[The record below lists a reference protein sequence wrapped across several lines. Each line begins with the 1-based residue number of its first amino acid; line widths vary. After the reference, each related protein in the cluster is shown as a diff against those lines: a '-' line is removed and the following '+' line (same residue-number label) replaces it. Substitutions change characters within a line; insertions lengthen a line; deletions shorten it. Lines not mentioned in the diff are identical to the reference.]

1 MKRTI
6 TGVARRVE
14 VKGGL
19 FRDADVVLSYDSP
32 AHQACYGARMNIRSC
47 LVGIAALALVAGAAR
62 ASTTEPSMQ
71 GIEFVRGEVRVTV
84 HRGHDD
90 LLSAGLGLA
99 GLQGALTPFA
109 DPAHPTEEALRRRA
123 IQTSWKGIADLGPLG
138 GYGTVYGAVPDV
150 PGREFEAFA
159 LIPGAHAPH
168 RVLVQVPDQFD
179 QAHRCLVVTASSGS
193 RGIYGA
199 IALAGAWGLPRGCA
213 VAYTDKGTGSGYFD
227 FADDSGVAL
236 DGQRARRGTAMLEF
250 EPAVTRGEG
259 IAIKHAHS
267 GDNPEA
273 DWGQHVLQAARFGL
287 AMLDH
292 AFPEQAPFTPQNT
305 KIIATGLSNGGG
317 AVLQAAG
324 IDDQH
329 LLAGVVAL
337 EPNVHVPGR
346 GRALYDY
353 VSEAALWLPCALVDP
368 RFASAPFARDA
379 HGVPHAAWVTRC
391 ASLHAQGLLK
401 GDTLTAQANEAYE
414 HLRSTGWTDQAMA
427 TAASSTALDLWRV
440 IGAAYASAYLRRGAD
455 DMPCGYRY
463 QALVNGKPGVADDVT
478 RASWWA
484 DASGIPPG
492 NGVGLFGGTDD
503 SADPQRLG
511 INCLRRLWTGD
522 DADAR
527 ALHASVQAL
536 AARLPRKDLPLW
548 VMQGADD
555 GLLPTA
561 FTSEPYVAWLR
572 EQGRRPLYWKVPHAQ
587 HFDAFLALPGF
598 GDRHLPLLPYG
609 YAALDQLWAHLYQGA
624 AWPEQVPVP
633 QGHPRGH
640 GALERAA
647 LALP

>member
-1 MKRTI
+1 MPVCRLTRLPL
-6 TGVARRVE
+6 VDCA
-14 VKGGL
+14 
-19 FRDADVVLSYDSP
+19 LS
-32 AHQACYGARMNIRSC
+32 M
-47 LVGIAALALVAGAAR
+47 
-62 ASTTEPSMQ
+62 EPSMQ
-71 GIEFVRGEVRVTV
+71 EIEVVRGEINITT
-84 HRGHDD
+84 HREHDD

-99 GLQGALTPFA
+99 GLKGPLSPFA
-109 DPAHPTEEALRRRA
+109 DPGHPTANELRRRA

-150 PGREFEAFA
+150 PGREYQAFA
-159 LIPGAHAPH
+159 NIPGAHASH
-168 RVLVQVPDQFD
+168 RVLVQVPDHFD

-227 FADDSGVAL
+227 YADDSGVTL
-236 DGQRARRGTAMLEF
+236 DGERAKRGSAMLEF
-250 EPAVTRGEG
+250 EPTAMKGEG

-273 DWGQHVLQAARFGL
+273 DWGRHVLQAAQFGL
-287 AMLDH
+287 ATLDR
-292 AFPEQAPFTPQNT
+292 AFPDQAPFTPQNT

-324 IDDQH
+324 LDAQH
-329 LLAGVVAL
+329 MLAGVVAL
-337 EPNVHVPGR
+337 EPNVHTPDH

-353 VSEAALWLPCALVDP
+353 MSEAALWLPCALLDE
-368 RFASAPFARDA
+368 RFAATPFARNVQGA
-379 HGVPHAAWVTRC
+379 PHGAWVTRG

-401 GDTLTAQANEAYE
+401 ATTLDAQAREAYE

-463 QALVNGKPGVADDVT
+463 EALVDGKPGVADDVM

-492 NGVGLFGGTDD
+492 NGVGLFGGMDD
-503 SADPQRLG
+503 SADPHLVG
-511 INCLRRLWTGD
+511 ITCLRRLWTGD

-527 ALHASVQAL
+527 ALRASVRSL
-536 AARLPRKDLPLW
+536 AAHLPRKELPLW
-548 VMQGADD
+548 VVHGADD
-555 GLLPTA
+555 GLLPTT

-572 EQGRRPLYWKVPHAQ
+572 SEGCQPLYWKVPHAQ

-598 GDRHLPLLPYG
+598 GDKHLPLLPYG
-609 YAALDQLWAHLYQGA
+609 YVALDRLWAHLFQGQS
-624 AWPEQVPVP
+624 WPAELPTP
-633 QGHPRGH
+633 AGSARGAE
-640 GALERAA
+640 ALQASM
-647 LALP
+647 LGL